1 MHFYMPKSNIFH
13 EQYPFKIVTFISI
26 QIMEKVLVTRLISEN
41 ALALIRNAGCEVT
54 VYSDHKNLS
63 QDELIDLCS
72 SHSALLSVGPN
83 KIDEKFLAAC
93 THLKGIALMSVGF
106 DKVDVDAAIKYK
118 MPISNT
124 PDVLSE
130 ATADIAFLLMLSVAR
145 KAFYMHKTILRGEWD
160 FFDPMQNLG
169 QELYGKTLG
178 VFGLGRIGL
187 ELAKKAKAAYGM
199 KIIYHNRSKNE
210 QAEKELNASYLGF
223 DELLVQSDVL
233 SVHVNL
239 SEETKGLFDKNAFSK
254 MKTNAIF
261 INTAR
266 GAIHNE
272 EDLLSALQNKTIWG
286 AGLDV
291 TNPEPMAK
299 DNPLLSMENVCI
311 LPHIGSA
318 TEETREKMA
327 MMAAENI
334 IAALKGEK
342 MPQVINP
349 EVYK

>member
-1 MHFYMPKSNIFH
+1 MK
-13 EQYPFKIVTFISI
+13 
-26 QIMEKVLVTRLISEN
+26 KVLVTRRISEN
-41 ALALIRNAGCEVT
+41 ALELIRNEGYELS
-54 VYSDHKNLS
+54 VYTENKDLS
-63 QDELIDLCS
+63 SAELIKMCEG
-72 SHSALLSVGPN
+72 HAALLSVGPN
-83 KIDEKFLAAC
+83 KIDEHFLKAC
-93 THLKGIALMSVGF
+93 KHLKGIALMSVGY
-106 DKVDVDAAIKYK
+106 DKVDVNAAIKYH

-130 ATADIAFLLMLSVAR
+130 ATADVAFLLMLSVAR
-145 KAFYMHKTILRGEWD
+145 KAFYMHKTIERGEWG
-160 FFDPMQNLG
+160 FFDPMKNLG

-199 KIIYHNRSKNE
+199 QVVYHNRSKNE
-210 QAEKELNASYLGF
+210 EAQKLLNATYVSF
-223 DELLVQSDVL
+223 EELLKQSDVL

-239 SEETKGLFDKNAFSK
+239 TEETKGMFNLPAFEK
-254 MKTNAIF
+254 MKSNAIF

-272 EDLLSALQNKTIWG
+272 KDLITALQNKTIWG

-291 TNPEPMAK
+291 TNPEPM
-299 DNPLLSMENVCI
+299 DINNPLLNMENVCV

-327 MMAAENI
+327 IMAAQNI
-334 IAALKGEK
+334 IKALKGQH

-349 EVYK
+349 EVYQKG